1 MSVQTNRTE
10 PLEESEVF
18 HILGNDRRR
27 AIVQLLAEEGG
38 QIDVSDVATEIAAT
52 ESDTTPVPN
61 NLYKSVYVSL
71 QQTHLPQL
79 EEDAVI
85 EYDSDAKT
93 IQSGRHFDEVLQY
106 VDGHTDD
113 HSRVLGFTSDSVS
126 SGSRSLRSPASDC
139 RSSRASIRCSRA
151 CYCFLPSLRA
161 ASISCSGER
170 GAPQLHI
177 RRPSNSGA
185 QRAPRPHL
193 HVYPSVTVRSGR
205 RRRSVPGDC

>member
-27 AIVQLLAEEGG
+27 AIVQLLAAADG

-93 IQSGRHFDEVLQY
+93 IRPGSHFDDVLQY
-106 VDGHTDD
+106 VDGHADD
-113 HSRVLGFTSDSVS
+113 YSRVLQLHLGLCTLGLAIIALAGLELPLFSSIDPVLSSVMM
-126 SGSRSLRSPASDC
+126 
-139 RSSRASIRCSRA
+139 
-151 CYCFLPSLRA
+151 FLAVA
-161 ASISCSGER
+161 ASSLYQVLG
-170 GAPQLHI
+170 
-177 RRPSNSGA
+177 
-185 QRAPRPHL
+185 
-193 HVYPSVTVRSGR
+193 
-205 RRRSVPGDC
+205 

>member
-1 MSVQTNRTE
+1 MSVQTDRTD
-10 PLEESEVF
+10 PLEESDVF

-93 IQSGRHFDEVLQY
+93 IQSGRHFEGVLRY
-106 VDGHTDD
+106 VDGHTTD
-113 HSRVLGFTSDSVS
+113 HSRVLQFHLGLCVFGLAIIALAGLDLPVISSVDPVLS
-126 SGSRSLRSPASDC
+126 SVLV
-139 RSSRASIRCSRA
+139 
-151 CYCFLPSLRA
+151 FLAVA
-161 ASISCSGER
+161 ASSLYRLLG
-170 GAPQLHI
+170 
-177 RRPSNSGA
+177 
-185 QRAPRPHL
+185 
-193 HVYPSVTVRSGR
+193 
-205 RRRSVPGDC
+205 

>member
-1 MSVQTNRTE
+1 MSVQTDRTD

-27 AIVQLLAEEGG
+27 AIVQLLAEEDG
-38 QIDVSDVATEIAAT
+38 QIDVSDVASEIAAT

-85 EYDSDAKT
+85 EYDSDSKT
-93 IQSGRHFDEVLQY
+93 IQSGHHFEDVFRY

-113 HSRVLGFTSDSVS
+113 HSHVLQFHLGLCILGLVIIALAGLEVSVLSSIDPVLSSVLVFLAVAATSLY
-126 SGSRSLRSPASDC
+126 RL
-139 RSSRASIRCSRA
+139 
-151 CYCFLPSLRA
+151 L
-161 ASISCSGER
+161 E
-170 GAPQLHI
+170 
-177 RRPSNSGA
+177 
-185 QRAPRPHL
+185 
-193 HVYPSVTVRSGR
+193 
-205 RRRSVPGDC
+205 